1 MRSKRFFTV
10 GGLLERYNKLNMPLQ
25 MILFFVPF
33 VIILQG
39 VFWSLCLLT
48 PGGVHAI
55 GVFNRRVST
64 EGQLHATIEQ
74 KDMIIENVVSVVTD
88 INNGKSATD
97 FKPNDYTPFIAIM
110 SEEGRLLVHPVFSG
124 NNLSYFAPYMYNEL
138 SKATVEGIWIE
149 LPVNAKVKNFYV
161 KRTKNDLIVISSYWK

>member
-64 EGQLHATIEQ
+64 EGQLHATFEQ
-74 KDMIIENVVSVVTD
+74 KDIIIENVVSVVTD
-88 INNGKSATD
+88 INNGKSA
-97 FKPNDYTPFIAIM
+97 
-110 SEEGRLLVHPVFSG
+110 
-124 NNLSYFAPYMYNEL
+124 
-138 SKATVEGIWIE
+138 
-149 LPVNAKVKNFYV
+149 
-161 KRTKNDLIVISSYWK
+161 